1 MKDLLIQTAKRT
13 GLVGAEQLA
22 DFLENNNS
30 GQRLDEALLSCPY
43 FTEEAVLK
51 LFAAALGWEFL
62 VDIPAK
68 SVPAEFVEAVPATYA
83 QHHYLIGIRTE
94 ADVNKRL
101 TAETAENAEKEL
113 NLSLS
118 EAKELNS
125 AVKKNSISELTV
137 VLSKPL
143 DANALDNVSK
153 MTGLAVRAAISTR
166 TAITAAIDV
175 AYEQRTTV
183 IEEVAEELDSQNLDQ
198 LIDEVAT
205 SDDLLDVVN
214 RPPVIRLVNDIL
226 FRALQLRASDIHVH
240 PYETKIQ
247 IRYRI
252 DGILYNTLSLN
263 RNVLPLIISRIKVMA
278 GMDIAE
284 RRLPQDGRC
293 SVRLGQRE
301 VDLRISTVPTSYGE
315 RSVLRLLD
323 KSTALFGLN
332 ELGLGGEDLKTFDS
346 LLNRS
351 HGVIFVTGPTGSGK
365 STTLYACLNR
375 INSAEKNIMTI
386 EDPIEYQL
394 EGISQMQVASK
405 KGMNFVT
412 SLRHVLRQDPDVI
425 MVGEVRDIETA
436 RMAIQSSLTGH
447 LVFSTL
453 HTNDSAG
460 AVSRLLDLGVEPYLA
475 SSSLIAIMAQRLV
488 RKVCPDCREPA
499 EPTTHQLRELGL
511 GDVEVSGSSGFFV
524 GAGCDK
530 CFQTGY
536 RGRTGIYELMLVN
549 EEIADLIYKR
559 ESAGVIK
566 KAAIN
571 AGLQTLRM
579 DGAGKVLAGVTT
591 IAEVLRVTQADV
603 I

>member
-1 MKDLLIQTAKRT
+1 MKELLIQTAKRT
-13 GLVGAEQLA
+13 GLVDPEQLA
-22 DFLENNNS
+22 KFLEENNS
-30 GQRLDEALLSCPY
+30 KERLDETLLNCPY

-51 LFAAALGWEFL
+51 LFAEALGWEFL
-62 VDIPAK
+62 PEIPAK
-68 SVPAEFVEAVPATYA
+68 AVPPEFIKAVPATYA
-83 QHHYLIGIRTE
+83 QHHYLIGIRPE
-94 ADVNKRL
+94 GDD
-101 TAETAENAEKEL
+101 
-113 NLSLS
+113 
-118 EAKELNS
+118 
-125 AVKKNSISELTV
+125 SELTV

-153 MTGLAVRAAISTR
+153 MMGLPVKVAISTR
-166 TAITAAIDV
+166 AAITAVIDI

-183 IEEVAEELDSQNLDQ
+183 IEEVAEELDAANNKQSLDQ

-252 DGILYNTLSLN
+252 DGILYDVLSLN
-263 RNVLPLIISRIKVMA
+263 RNVLPLVISRIKVMA

-293 SVRLGQRE
+293 SVRIGQRE
-301 VDLRISTVPTSYGE
+301 IDLRISTVPTSYGE

-323 KSTALFGLN
+323 KSTGLFKLN
-332 ELGLGGEDLKTFDS
+332 ELGLWEEDLKKFDS
-346 LLNRS
+346 LLNKS

-375 INSAEKNIMTI
+375 INSAEKNVITI

-394 EGISQMQVASK
+394 EGISQIQVASK
-405 KGMNFVT
+405 KGMTFAT

-460 AVSRLLDLGVEPYLA
+460 AVSRLLDLGVEPYLV
-475 SSSLIAIMAQRLV
+475 SSSLIAIIAQRLV
-488 RKVCPDCREPA
+488 RKVCPDCRKSV
-499 EPTTHQLRELGL
+499 EPTPHELRELGVGL
-511 GDVEVSGSSGFFV
+511 SGLADNGGEFFV
-524 GAGCDK
+524 GQGCEK

-536 RGRTGIYELMLVN
+536 RGRTGIYEVMLIN
-549 EEIADLIYKR
+549 EEIQNLIYKR
-559 ESAGVIK
+559 ETAGAIK
-566 KAAIN
+566 KVALD
-571 AGLQTLRM
+571 AGMQTLRM
-579 DGAGKVLAGVTT
+579 DCARKVLAGITT
-591 IAEVLRVTQADV
+591 ISEVLRITQTD
-603 I
+603 IM

>member
-1 MKDLLIQTAKRT
+1 MKDLLLQTARRT
-13 GLVGAEQLA
+13 GLVDAERLA
-22 DFLENNNS
+22 GFFEENT
-30 GQRLDEALLSCPY
+30 GKGRLDEVLLTCPY
-43 FTEEAVLK
+43 FTEDAVLR
-51 LFAAALGWEFL
+51 LFAEALGWEFL
-62 VDIPAK
+62 HEVSPK
-68 SVPAEFVEAVPATYA
+68 TVPVEFVETVPAMYA
-83 QHHYLIGIRTE
+83 QHHYLIGIKPD
-94 ADVNKRL
+94 ADNG
-101 TAETAENAEKEL
+101 
-113 NLSLS
+113 
-118 EAKELNS
+118 
-125 AVKKNSISELTV
+125 ELTV

-143 DANALDNVSK
+143 DTNALDNVSK
-153 MTGLAVRAAISTR
+153 MMGMPVKAAVSTRAAI
-166 TAITAAIDV
+166 TAVIDV
-175 AYEQRTTV
+175 AYEQKTTV

-198 LIDEVAT
+198 LVDEVAG

-240 PYETKIQ
+240 PYESKIQ

-252 DGILYNTLSLN
+252 DGILYDTLSLN
-263 RNVLPLIISRIKVMA
+263 KNVLPLIISRIKVMA

-301 VDLRISTVPTSYGE
+301 VDLRISTVPTSFGE

-323 KSTALFGLN
+323 KSTGLFGLN
-332 ELGLGGEDLKTFDS
+332 ELGLCNEDLQKFDS

-375 INSAEKNIMTI
+375 INSAEKNVITI

-394 EGISQMQVASK
+394 EGISQIQVASK
-405 KGMNFVT
+405 KGMTFAT

-460 AVSRLLDLGVEPYLA
+460 AVSRLLDLGVEPYLV
-475 SSSLIAIMAQRLV
+475 SSSLIAIIAQRLV
-488 RKVCPDCREPA
+488 RKVCPDCKEPVKPSPV
-499 EPTTHQLRELGL
+499 ELRELGL
-511 GDVEVSGSSGFFV
+511 SKMDEDSGQFFV
-524 GAGCDK
+524 GKGCER

-536 RGRTGIYELMLVN
+536 RGRTGVYEMMLIDS
-549 EEIADLIYKR
+549 EIQNQIYKR
-559 ESAGVIK
+559 ESSGAIK
-566 KAAIN
+566 RNALD
-571 AGLQTLRM
+571 AGLKTLRM
-579 DGAGKVLAGVTT
+579 DGARKVLDGITT
-591 IAEVLRVTQADV
+591 VSEVLRVTQADV
-603 I
+603 M

>member
-1 MKDLLIQTAKRT
+1 MKELLIQTARRT
-13 GLVGAEQLA
+13 GLVDADQLA
-22 DFLENNNS
+22 KFIETNK
-30 GQRLDEALLSCPY
+30 GQGKRLDEILLACPY

-51 LFAAALGWEFL
+51 LFAEALGWEFL
-62 VDIPAK
+62 TEISPK
-68 SVPAEFVEAVPATYA
+68 SVPPEFIEAIPATYA
-83 QHHYLIGIRTE
+83 QHHYLIGMKKE
-94 ADVNKRL
+94 
-101 TAETAENAEKEL
+101 AENGG
-113 NLSLS
+113 
-118 EAKELNS
+118 
-125 AVKKNSISELTV
+125 LTV

-143 DANALDNVSK
+143 DANSLDNVSK
-153 MTGLAVRAAISTR
+153 MTGLPVKPAISTR
-166 TAITAAIDV
+166 TVITAAIDV

-198 LIDEVAT
+198 LIDEVAG

-252 DGILYNTLSLN
+252 DGILYDTLSLN
-263 RNVLPLIISRIKVMA
+263 RNVLPLVISRIKVMA

-301 VDLRISTVPTSYGE
+301 VDLRVSTVPTSYGE

-323 KSTALFGLN
+323 KSTGLFGLD
-332 ELGLGGEDLKTFDS
+332 ELGLWSDDLKKFDTM
-346 LLNRS
+346 LNRS

-365 STTLYACLNR
+365 TTTLYACLNR
-375 INSAEKNIMTI
+375 INSAEKNIITI

-394 EGISQMQVASK
+394 GGISQIQVATK
-405 KGMNFVT
+405 KGMTFAT
-412 SLRHVLRQDPDVI
+412 ALRHVLRQDPDVI

-488 RKVCPDCREPA
+488 RKICPDCRQVYKPVPHE
-499 EPTTHQLRELGL
+499 LRELGL
-511 GDVEVSGSSGFFV
+511 ADVEISGLTDGSHSFYV

-530 CFQTGY
+530 CFQTGFH
-536 RGRTGIYELMLVN
+536 GRTGVYELMLIN
-549 EEIADLIYKR
+549 EHIQDMIYKR
-559 ESAGVIK
+559 QSAGAIK
-566 KAAIN
+566 KLALN

-579 DGAGKVLAGVTT
+579 DGARKVLAGITT
-591 IAEVLRVTQADV
+591 VSEVLRVTQADV
-603 I
+603 M

>member
-1 MKDLLIQTAKRT
+1 MKDLLIQTARRT
-13 GLVGAEQLA
+13 GLVDAERLA
-22 DFLENNNS
+22 GFFEENTS
-30 GQRLDEALLSCPY
+30 QGRLDEVLLNCPY
-43 FTEEAVLK
+43 FTEDAVLR
-51 LFAAALGWEFL
+51 LFAEALGWEFL
-62 VDIPAK
+62 QEISPKNVPTEFIET
-68 SVPAEFVEAVPATYA
+68 VPALYA
-83 QHHYLIGIRTE
+83 QHHFLIGIKPD
-94 ADVNKRL
+94 ADNG
-101 TAETAENAEKEL
+101 
-113 NLSLS
+113 
-118 EAKELNS
+118 
-125 AVKKNSISELTV
+125 ELTV

-153 MTGLAVRAAISTR
+153 MMGLPVKGAVSTRAAITSV
-166 TAITAAIDV
+166 IDV
-175 AYEQRTTV
+175 AYEQKTTV

-198 LIDEVAT
+198 LIDEVAM

-240 PYETKIQ
+240 PYESKIQ

-252 DGILYNTLSLN
+252 DGILYDTLSLN
-263 RNVLPLIISRIKVMA
+263 KNVLPLIISRIKVMA

-301 VDLRISTVPTSYGE
+301 VDLRISTVPTSFGE

-323 KSTALFGLN
+323 KSTGLFGLN
-332 ELGLGGEDLKTFDS
+332 ELGLCDEDLQKFDS

-375 INSAEKNIMTI
+375 INSAEKNVITI

-394 EGISQMQVASK
+394 EGISQIQVASK
-405 KGMNFVT
+405 KGMTFAT

-460 AVSRLLDLGVEPYLA
+460 AVSRLLDLGVEPYLV
-475 SSSLIAIMAQRLV
+475 SSSLIAIIAQRLV
-488 RKVCPDCREPA
+488 RKVCPDCKEPVKPSPV
-499 EPTTHQLRELGL
+499 ELRELGL
-511 GDVEVSGSSGFFV
+511 SKMDEDSGQFFV
-524 GAGCDK
+524 GKGCER

-536 RGRTGIYELMLVN
+536 RGRTGVYEMMLIDS
-549 EEIADLIYKR
+549 EIQNQIYKR
-559 ESAGVIK
+559 ESSGAIK
-566 KAAIN
+566 RNALD
-571 AGLQTLRM
+571 AGLKTLRM
-579 DGAGKVLAGVTT
+579 DGARKVLDGITT
-591 IAEVLRVTQADV
+591 ISEVLRVTQADV
-603 I
+603 M

>member
-1 MKDLLIQTAKRT
+1 MKNLLLQTAERT
-13 GLVGAEQLA
+13 GIVDAGKLNEY
-22 DFLENNNS
+22 FKNNQEDNI
-30 GQRLDEALLSCPY
+30 RLDDQLLRCPF

-51 LFAAALGWEFL
+51 LFAETLHIPFL
-62 VDIPAK
+62 QEISAK
-68 SVPAEFVEAVPATYA
+68 SVPSAFIEAVPATYA
-83 QHHYLIGIRTE
+83 QHHYVIGVR
-94 ADVNKRL
+94 
-101 TAETAENAEKEL
+101 ENDDDDED
-113 NLSLS
+113 
-118 EAKELNS
+118 
-125 AVKKNSISELTV
+125 LTV

-143 DANALDNVSK
+143 DADILDNVSK
-153 MTGLAVRAAISTR
+153 MTGGPVKQAISTR
-166 TAITAAIDV
+166 TVITAAIDV

-183 IEEVAEELDSQNLDQ
+183 LEEVAEELDSQNLDQ
-198 LIDEVAT
+198 LVDEAVT

-226 FRALQLRASDIHVH
+226 FRALQLRASDIHIH

-252 DGILYNTLSLN
+252 DGILYDTLSLN
-263 RNVLPLIISRIKVMA
+263 RNVLPLIISRIKVMS

-293 SVRLGQRE
+293 SVRIGQRE
-301 VDLRISTVPTSYGE
+301 VDLRISTVPTSFGE
-315 RSVLRLLD
+315 RCVTRLLD
-323 KSTALFGLN
+323 KSTGLLGLN
-332 ELGLGGEDLKTFDS
+332 ELGLWEDDLRRFDS

-375 INSAEKNIMTI
+375 INSAEKNVMTI

-405 KGMNFVT
+405 KGMNFAN

-460 AVSRLLDLGVEPYLA
+460 AVTRLLDLGLEPYLV
-475 SSSLIAIMAQRLV
+475 SSSLIAVMAQRLV
-488 RKVCPDCREPA
+488 RKICSYCKEEYEPA
-499 EPTTHQLRELGL
+499 QQELRALGL
-511 GDVEVSGSSGFFV
+511 GNGRVSLDREGAQKFYSGT
-524 GAGCDK
+524 GCDQ

-536 RGRTGIYELMLVN
+536 RGRTGVYELMLVN
-549 EEIADLIYKR
+549 EEIQDLVYRRETAGKIKR
-559 ESAGVIK
+559 QALEVGM
-566 KAAIN
+566 
-571 AGLQTLRM
+571 QTLRM
-579 DGAGKVLAGVTT
+579 DGARKVLAGTTT

>member
-13 GLVGAEQLA
+13 GLVDAEQLA
-22 DFLENNNS
+22 EFLENNKE
-30 GQRLDEALLSCPY
+30 GERLDELLLRCPY
-43 FTEEAVLK
+43 FTEEAVLR
-51 LFAAALGWEFL
+51 LFAAALGQEFL
-62 VDIPAK
+62 VDISPKA
-68 SVPAEFVEAVPATYA
+68 VPAEFIEAIPATYA
-83 QHHYLIGIRTE
+83 QHHYLIGIKTK
-94 ADVNKRL
+94 DDDN
-101 TAETAENAEKEL
+101 
-113 NLSLS
+113 
-118 EAKELNS
+118 
-125 AVKKNSISELTV
+125 ELTV

-143 DANALDNVSK
+143 DVNALDNVSK
-153 MTGLAVRAAISTR
+153 MTGLPVRPAISTR
-166 TAITAAIDV
+166 AAITAIIDI

-198 LIDEVAT
+198 LLDEVAA

-252 DGILYNTLSLN
+252 DGILYDVLSLN
-263 RNVLPLIISRIKVMA
+263 RNVLPLVISRIKVMA

-301 VDLRISTVPTSYGE
+301 IDLRISTVPTSYGE
-315 RSVLRLLD
+315 RSVLRILD
-323 KSTALFGLN
+323 KSTGLFTLD
-332 ELGLGGEDLKTFDS
+332 ELGLWEDDLKKFDS
-346 LLNRS
+346 LLARS

-365 STTLYACLNR
+365 STTLYASLNR
-375 INSAEKNIMTI
+375 INSAEKNVITI

-394 EGISQMQVASK
+394 EGISQIQVASK
-405 KGMNFVT
+405 KGMTFVT

-488 RKVCPDCREPA
+488 RKVCPDCREVY
-499 EPTTHQLRELGL
+499 EPTEHELRELGL
-511 GDVEVSGSSGFFV
+511 ASAEAGLSDSDEGPGKFFV
-524 GAGCDK
+524 GAGCDR

-536 RGRTGIYELMLVN
+536 RGRTGVYELMLIN
-549 EEIADLIYKR
+549 EEIQDLIYKR
-559 ESAGVIK
+559 ESAGIIK
-566 KAAIN
+566 KAALN

-579 DGAGKVLAGVTT
+579 DGARKVIAGITT
-591 IAEVLRVTQADV
+591 IAEVLRVTQADAM
-603 I
+603 

>member
-1 MKDLLIQTAKRT
+1 MKELLIRTAERT
-13 GLVGAEQLA
+13 GLIDAGQLRK
-22 DFLENNNS
+22 FLEENS
-30 GQRLDEALLSCPY
+30 GQGRIDEALLNCPY
-43 FTEEAVLK
+43 FTEDAVLK
-51 LFAAALGWEFL
+51 LFAEALGWEYL
-62 VDIPAK
+62 AEIPAK
-68 SVPAEFVEAVPATYA
+68 LVPVEFIEAVPATYA
-83 QHHYLIGIRTE
+83 QHHFLIGI
-94 ADVNKRL
+94 KR
-101 TAETAENAEKEL
+101 ETDDG
-113 NLSLS
+113 
-118 EAKELNS
+118 
-125 AVKKNSISELTV
+125 ELTV

-153 MTGLAVRAAISTR
+153 MTGLPVRAAISTR
-166 TAITAAIDV
+166 TAITAVIDV
-175 AYEQRTTV
+175 AYEQRSTV
-183 IEEVAEELDSQNLDQ
+183 IEEVAEELDQQNLDQ
-198 LIDEVAT
+198 LVDEVSA
-205 SDDLLDVVN
+205 SDDLLNVVN

-240 PYETKIQ
+240 PYETKVQ

-252 DGILYNTLSLN
+252 DGILYDVLSLN
-263 RNVLPLIISRIKVMA
+263 RNVLPLIVSRIKVMA

-323 KSTALFGLN
+323 KSTGLFTLN
-332 ELGLGGEDLKTFDS
+332 ELGMWEDDLERFDS
-346 LLNRS
+346 LLHHS

-365 STTLYACLNR
+365 STTLYASLNR
-375 INSAEKNIMTI
+375 LNSSEKNVITI

-394 EGISQMQVASK
+394 EGISQIQVASK
-405 KGMNFVT
+405 KGMTFAT

-460 AVSRLLDLGVEPYLA
+460 AVSRLLDLGIEPYLA
-475 SSSLIAIMAQRLV
+475 SSSLIAILAQRLV
-488 RKVCPDCREPA
+488 RKVCPDCKKATEPSA
-499 EPTTHQLRELGL
+499 RDLRALGL
-511 GDVEVSGSSGFFV
+511 LGNGDGAPATRNSEEFFV
-524 GAGCDK
+524 GAGCEK

-536 RGRTGIYELMLVN
+536 RGRTGIYELLLIS
-549 EEIADLIYKR
+549 EEIQDMIYRR
-559 ESAGVIK
+559 ETAGAIK
-566 KAAIN
+566 KN
-571 AGLQTLRM
+571 ALEAGMQTLRM
-579 DGAGKVLAGVTT
+579 DGARKALAGITT
-591 IAEVLRVTQADV
+591 VSEVLRVTQADV

>member
-1 MKDLLIQTAKRT
+1 MIETAKRT
-13 GLVGAEQLA
+13 GLVDAEQLTEFFA
-22 DFLENNNS
+22 NNQEE
-30 GQRLDEALLSCPY
+30 GRLDELLLRCPY

-51 LFAAALGWEFL
+51 LFASALGWEFFE
-62 VDIPAK
+62 DISAK
-68 SVPAEFVEAVPATYA
+68 AVPAEFTEAIPATYA
-83 QHHYLIGIRTE
+83 QQHFLIGIRSE
-94 ADVNKRL
+94 ADD
-101 TAETAENAEKEL
+101 
-113 NLSLS
+113 
-118 EAKELNS
+118 
-125 AVKKNSISELTV
+125 SELTV

-153 MTGLAVRAAISTR
+153 MTGLPVKAAISTCA
-166 TAITAAIDV
+166 AITAVIDI

-240 PYETKIQ
+240 PYEAKIQ

-252 DGILYNTLSLN
+252 DGILYDTLSLN

-301 VDLRISTVPTSYGE
+301 VDLRVSTVPTSYGE

-323 KSTALFGLN
+323 KSTALFGLD
-332 ELGLGGEDLKTFDS
+332 ELGLWEEDLKKFDS
-346 LLNRS
+346 LLTRS

-375 INSAEKNIMTI
+375 INSAEKNVMTV

-394 EGISQMQVASK
+394 EGISQMQVAAK
-405 KGMNFVT
+405 KGVTFVNA
-412 SLRHVLRQDPDVI
+412 LRHVLRQDPDVI
-425 MVGEVRDIETA
+425 MIGEVRDIETA

-460 AVSRLLDLGVEPYLA
+460 AVSRLLDLGVEPYLV
-475 SSSLIAIMAQRLV
+475 SSSLIAVMAQRLV
-488 RKVCPDCREPA
+488 RKVCPDCKQQY
-499 EPTTHQLRELGL
+499 EPTPQELRQLGL
-511 GDVEVSGSSGFFV
+511 GDAQASEGRFFV
-524 GAGCDK
+524 GAGCDR

-536 RGRTGIYELMLVN
+536 RGRTGIYELMLIN
-549 EEIADLIYKR
+549 EQIQELIYKR
-559 ESAGVIK
+559 ESAGTIK
-566 KAAIN
+566 KASLN

-579 DGAGKVLAGVTT
+579 DGVRKVLVGTTT

-603 I
+603 M

>member
-1 MKDLLIQTAKRT
+1 LIDAK
-13 GLVGAEQLA
+13 QLA
-22 DFLENNNS
+22 KFFEENS
-30 GQRLDEALLSCPY
+30 SRQRLDELLLACPY
-43 FTEEAVLK
+43 FTEDKVLK
-51 LFAAALGWEFL
+51 LFAEALGCEYL
-62 VDIPAK
+62 SEIAPKA
-68 SVPAEFVEAVPATYA
+68 VPVEFVEAVPAAYA
-83 QHHYLIGIRTE
+83 QHHYLIGIKTDDGETVEREEGEDSKGQTE
-94 ADVNKRL
+94 IA
-101 TAETAENAEKEL
+101 
-113 NLSLS
+113 
-118 EAKELNS
+118 
-125 AVKKNSISELTV
+125 V

-153 MTGLAVRAAISTR
+153 MTGLPVRLAISTR
-166 TAITAAIDV
+166 AAITSVIDI

-183 IEEVAEELDSQNLDQ
+183 IEDVAEELDSQNLDQ
-198 LIDEVAT
+198 LVDEVAA

-240 PYETKIQ
+240 PYESKIQ

-252 DGILYNTLSLN
+252 DGILYDTLSLN
-263 RNVLPLIISRIKVMA
+263 RNVLPLVISRIKVMA

-332 ELGLGGEDLKTFDS
+332 ELGLSKENLNKFDS
-346 LLNRS
+346 LLTHS

-375 INSAEKNIMTI
+375 INSAEKNVMTI

-405 KGMNFVT
+405 KGVT
-412 SLRHVLRQDPDVI
+412 FANALRHVLRQDPDVI
-425 MVGEVRDIETA
+425 MIGEVRDLETA

-460 AVSRLLDLGVEPYLA
+460 ALTRLLDLGLEPYLV
-475 SSSLIAIMAQRLV
+475 SSSLIAVIAQRLV
-488 RKVCPDCREPA
+488 RKVCPDCREA
-499 EPTTHQLRELGL
+499 IEPVPHELRELGI
-511 GDVEVSGSSGFFV
+511 GSSDLARNGGKFYV
-524 GAGCDK
+524 GQGCER
-530 CFQTGY
+530 CFQTGF
-536 RGRTGIYELMLVN
+536 RGRTGVYETMLIN
-549 EEIADLIYKR
+549 EEIQNLVYKR
-559 ESAGVIK
+559 ETAGTIK
-566 KAAIN
+566 KVALE
-571 AGLQTLRM
+571 AGMQTLRM
-579 DGAGKVLAGVTT
+579 DGTRKVLAGVTT
-591 IAEVLRVTQADV
+591 ISEVLRVTQADV
-603 I
+603 M

>member
-1 MKDLLIQTAKRT
+1 MKDLLLQTAKRT
-13 GLVGAEQLA
+13 GLVDAERLA
-22 DFLENNNS
+22 GFFEENT
-30 GQRLDEALLSCPY
+30 GQARIDEALLNCPY

-51 LFAAALGWEFL
+51 LFAEALGWEFL
-62 VDIPAK
+62 PEISAK
-68 SVPAEFVEAVPATYA
+68 NVPVEFVEAVPAMYA
-83 QHHYLIGIRTE
+83 QHHYLVGIKTD
-94 ADVNKRL
+94 ADNG
-101 TAETAENAEKEL
+101 
-113 NLSLS
+113 
-118 EAKELNS
+118 
-125 AVKKNSISELTV
+125 ELTV

-143 DANALDNVSK
+143 DANTLDNVSK
-153 MTGLAVRAAISTR
+153 MMGLPVNAAVSTR
-166 TAITAAIDV
+166 ATITSVIDI
-175 AYEQRTTV
+175 AYEQKSTV
-183 IEEVAEELDSQNLDQ
+183 IDEVVEELDSQNLDQ
-198 LIDEVAT
+198 LVDEVAG

-240 PYETKIQ
+240 PYESKIQ

-252 DGILYNTLSLN
+252 DGILYDTLSLN
-263 RNVLPLIISRIKVMA
+263 KNVLPLVISRIKVMA

-323 KSTALFGLN
+323 KSTGLYGLN
-332 ELGLGGEDLKTFDS
+332 ELGLRNEDLQKFDS

-375 INSAEKNIMTI
+375 INSAEKNVITI

-394 EGISQMQVASK
+394 GGISQIQVASK
-405 KGMNFVT
+405 KGMTFAT

-425 MVGEVRDIETA
+425 MIGEVRDIETA

-460 AVSRLLDLGVEPYLA
+460 AVSRLLDLGVEPYLV
-475 SSSLIAIMAQRLV
+475 SSSLIAIIAQRLV
-488 RKVCPDCREPA
+488 RKVCPDCKEPA
-499 EPTTHQLRELGL
+499 KPTPHELIELGL
-511 GDVEVSGSSGFFV
+511 GKMDDVSGKFFA
-524 GAGCDK
+524 GAGCER

-536 RGRTGIYELMLVN
+536 RGRTGIYEMMLIDSETQN
-549 EEIADLIYKR
+549 LIYKR

-566 KAAIN
+566 RSALNK
-571 AGLQTLRM
+571 GLKTLRM
-579 DGAGKVLAGVTT
+579 DGARKVLDGITT
-591 IAEVLRVTQADV
+591 ISEVLRVTQADV

>member
-1 MKDLLIQTAKRT
+1 MRELLIQAAKRT
-13 GLVGAEQLA
+13 GLVDAEMLA
-22 DFLENNNS
+22 KFLEENTNH
-30 GQRLDEALLSCPY
+30 GRLDEVLLNCPY
-43 FTEEAVLK
+43 FTEDVVLK
-51 LFAAALGWEFL
+51 LFAEALGWEFL
-62 VDIPAK
+62 PEISAK
-68 SVPAEFVEAVPATYA
+68 AVPPEFIETVPATYA
-83 QHHYLIGIRTE
+83 QHHYLIGIKGK
-94 ADVNKRL
+94 ADD
-101 TAETAENAEKEL
+101 
-113 NLSLS
+113 
-118 EAKELNS
+118 
-125 AVKKNSISELTV
+125 SELTV

-153 MTGLAVRAAISTR
+153 MTGLPVKAAVSTR
-166 TAITAAIDV
+166 TAITAVIDI

-198 LIDEVAT
+198 LIDEVGT
-205 SDDLLDVVN
+205 SDDLLDMVN

-240 PYETKIQ
+240 PYEAKIQ

-252 DGILYNTLSLN
+252 DGILYDVLSLN
-263 RNVLPLIISRIKVMA
+263 RNVLPLIISRIKVMS

-301 VDLRISTVPTSYGE
+301 IDLRISTVPTSYGE

-332 ELGLGGEDLKTFDS
+332 ELGLWGDDLKKFDS
-346 LLNRS
+346 LLTRS

-375 INSAEKNIMTI
+375 INSAEKNVITI

-394 EGISQMQVASK
+394 DGISQIQVASK
-405 KGMNFVT
+405 KGMTFAT

-425 MVGEVRDIETA
+425 MIGEVRDIETA

-460 AVSRLLDLGVEPYLA
+460 AVSRLLDLGVEPYLV
-475 SSSLIAIMAQRLV
+475 SSSLIAIIAQRLV
-488 RKVCPDCREPA
+488 RKVCPECKIAA
-499 EPTTHQLRELGL
+499 EPSPHELRELGIGL
-511 GDVEVSGSSGFFV
+511 SDSLASSGKFFV
-524 GAGCDK
+524 GQGCEK

-536 RGRTGIYELMLVN
+536 RGRTGIYEMMLIN
-549 EEIADLIYKR
+549 EEIQNVIYKR
-559 ESAGVIK
+559 ETAGTIK
-566 KAAIN
+566 KMALG
-571 AGLQTLRM
+571 AGMQTLRM
-579 DGAGKVLAGVTT
+579 DGARKVLAGVTT
-591 IAEVLRVTQADV
+591 VSEVLRVTQADV
-603 I
+603 M

>member
-1 MKDLLIQTAKRT
+1 MKDLLIQAAKRT
-13 GLVGAEQLA
+13 GLVDAGQLA
-22 DFLENNNS
+22 KFLEENG
-30 GQRLDEALLSCPY
+30 GQGRLDETLLNCPY
-43 FTEEAVLK
+43 FTEDAVLK
-51 LFAAALGWEFL
+51 LFAEALGWEFL
-62 VDIPAK
+62 PEIPAK
-68 SVPAEFVEAVPATYA
+68 AVPPEFIKAVPATYA
-83 QHHYLIGIRTE
+83 QHHCLIGIRPE
-94 ADVNKRL
+94 GD
-101 TAETAENAEKEL
+101 
-113 NLSLS
+113 S
-118 EAKELNS
+118 
-125 AVKKNSISELTV
+125 SELTV

-153 MTGLAVRAAISTR
+153 MMGLPVKAAISTR
-166 TAITAAIDV
+166 AAITAVIDV

-183 IEEVAEELDSQNLDQ
+183 IEEVVEELDAANSKQSLDQ
-198 LIDEVAT
+198 LINEVSA

-240 PYETKIQ
+240 PYEAKIQ

-252 DGILYNTLSLN
+252 DGILYDVLSLN
-263 RNVLPLIISRIKVMA
+263 RNVLPLVVSRIKVMA

-301 VDLRISTVPTSYGE
+301 IDLRISTVPTSFGE

-323 KSTALFGLN
+323 KSTGLFQLN
-332 ELGLGGEDLKTFDS
+332 ELGLWEDDLKKFDS

-375 INSAEKNIMTI
+375 INSAEKNVITI

-394 EGISQMQVASK
+394 ESISQIQVASK
-405 KGMNFVT
+405 KGMTFAT

-460 AVSRLLDLGVEPYLA
+460 AVSRLLDLGVEPYLV
-475 SSSLIAIMAQRLV
+475 SSSLIAIIAQRLV
-488 RKVCPDCREPA
+488 RKVCPECKEPVEPA
-499 EPTTHQLRELGL
+499 AHELRELGIGL
-511 GDVEVSGSSGFFV
+511 SGPNDDGGRFFV
-524 GAGCDK
+524 GRGCEK

-536 RGRTGIYELMLVN
+536 RGRTGIYEVMLVSEGIQN
-549 EEIADLIYKR
+549 LIYKR
-559 ESAGVIK
+559 EPAGTIK
-566 KAAIN
+566 KVALE
-571 AGLQTLRM
+571 AGMQTLRM
-579 DGAGKVLAGVTT
+579 DGARKVLAGVTT
-591 IAEVLRVTQADV
+591 TSEVLRVTQADIV
-603 I
+603 

>member
-13 GLVGAEQLA
+13 GLVDAGQLQK
-22 DFLENNNS
+22 FLEKD
-30 GQRLDEALLSCPY
+30 GTGERLDEALLHCPY
-43 FTEEAVLK
+43 FTEEAVLR
-51 LFAAALGWEFL
+51 LFAAALGQEF
-62 VDIPAK
+62 IPEIQAK
-68 SVPAEFVEAVPATYA
+68 AVPAEFVEAVPATYA
-83 QHHYLIGIRTE
+83 QHHYLIGLRPE
-94 ADVNKRL
+94 ADDG
-101 TAETAENAEKEL
+101 
-113 NLSLS
+113 
-118 EAKELNS
+118 
-125 AVKKNSISELTV
+125 ELTV

-143 DANALDNVSK
+143 DTNALDNVSK
-153 MTGLAVRAAISTR
+153 MTGVPVRPAISTR

-183 IEEVAEELDSQNLDQ
+183 IEEVVEELDSQQNLDQ
-198 LIDEVAT
+198 LVDEVAA

-240 PYETKIQ
+240 PYEAKIQ
-247 IRYRI
+247 IRYRV
-252 DGILYNTLSLN
+252 DGILYDVLSLN
-263 RNVLPLIISRIKVMA
+263 RNVLSLIVSRIKVMA

-284 RRLPQDGRC
+284 RRMPQDGRC

-301 VDLRISTVPTSYGE
+301 IDLRISTVPTSYGE

-323 KSTALFGLN
+323 KSTGLLTLD
-332 ELGLGGEDLKTFDS
+332 ELGLWKDDLKRFDS
-346 LLNRS
+346 LLGRS

-365 STTLYACLNR
+365 STTLYASLNR
-375 INSAEKNIMTI
+375 INSAEKNVMTI

-394 EGISQMQVASK
+394 EGISQMQVAAK
-405 KGMNFVT
+405 KGMNFAN

-460 AVSRLLDLGVEPYLA
+460 AVTRLLDLGVEPYLV

-488 RKVCPDCREPA
+488 RRVCPDCRQQHEPSPH
-499 EPTTHQLRELGL
+499 ELRELGL
-511 GDVEVSGSSGFFV
+511 LSTGMQSFASVETEAKFFV
-524 GAGCDK
+524 GTGCDK

-536 RGRTGIYELMLVN
+536 RGRTGIYELMLIT
-549 EEIADLIYKR
+549 EEIQNLIYRR

-566 KAAIN
+566 KSALE

-579 DGAGKVLAGVTT
+579 DGARKVLAGATT
-591 IAEVLRVTQADV
+591 IAEVLRVTQADLM
-603 I
+603 